1 MNRGQKFFIFLIML
15 LVTPFITW
23 FFALAN
29 LQGIVK
35 PNTFKYLKYAFTETM
50 KFSDWRLLL
59 AFLGGIF
66 LAILLG
72 WLFDLFEDNYF
83 KGKPFKKWL
92 RGTKIVSP
100 SKLKS
105 MTKERNKTQIKI
117 AGIPIPTSVEALHF
131 LLNGATGTGKSVIIN
146 NMILDI
152 LKRGEDRIIIID
164 PNGEMFSK
172 FAKKGDVLL
181 NPFDA
186 RTKGW
191 NIFNEINKE
200 YDFDKRCKSIV
211 PVGKDANS
219 EQWNSYARV
228 LLKAAM
234 QYEQGLGGIPLMRNV
249 QDNIALKE
257 TKELKKMLAGTDAMT
272 LFVDGADRALGSA
285 KFTLGD
291 RLPPYKLMP
300 QGDFSI
306 VDFLQDGNK
315 GNLYITWK
323 EEQSDSLKPLITAW
337 ADIIMGTVLSLPP
350 SSSRSIWLFLDE
362 LASLDAL
369 SSLNDAVEKGR
380 KHGLRLVAGIQ
391 TISQFR
397 DIYGKDLAQT
407 IMANMRNLVV
417 LGGSKSDAETAETMS
432 KSLGEH
438 EVIREN
444 RQKNTKAGSGTT
456 ITESVHKEPVVMPAE
471 ISSLPVLHGFIS
483 FAGNLPIT
491 RVVLKYNNFKVV
503 NSPFVE
509 S

>member
-23 FFALAN
+23 FFALAK

-35 PNTFKYLKYAFTETM
+35 PNTFAYLKYAFNETL
-50 KFSDWRLLL
+50 KLSDWRLML
-59 AFLGGIF
+59 AFLGGIV
-66 LAILLG
+66 LAVLLG

-83 KGKPFKKWL
+83 KGKPYKKWL

-105 MTKERNKTQIKI
+105 LTTERKKQQVRIGN
-117 AGIPIPTSVEALHF
+117 IPIPTKLEPLHF
-131 LLNGATGTGKSVIIN
+131 LLNGATGTGKSVIIT

-152 LKRGEDRIIIID
+152 LKRPDDRMIIID

-172 FAKKGDVLL
+172 FGKKGDVLL

-191 NIFNEINKE
+191 NIFNEINKD

-234 QYEQGLGGIPLMRNV
+234 QYEQGLGGVPSMRNV
-249 QDNIALKE
+249 QDMIALKE

-272 LFVDGADRALGSA
+272 LFVEGADRALGSA

-300 QGDFSI
+300 EGDFSI
-306 VDFLQDGNK
+306 VDFLQDDKK
-315 GNLYITWK
+315 GNLFITWR
-323 EEQSDSLKPLITAW
+323 EEQTESLRPLISAW
-337 ADIIMGTVLSLPP
+337 ADIIMSTVLSLPP
-350 SSSRSIWLFLDE
+350 SSKRSIWLFLDE

-380 KHGLRLVAGIQ
+380 KHGLRIVAGLQ

-407 IMANMRNLVV
+407 IMGSLRNLVV

-444 RQKNTKAGSGTT
+444 KQKNTKVGSGTT
-456 ITESVHKEPVVMPAE
+456 ITESTHKESVVMPAE
-471 ISSLPVLHGFIS
+471 IAGLPILHSYIS
-483 FAGNLPIT
+483 FAGDLPIT
-491 RVVLKYNNFKVV
+491 KVVLKYNNFKIV

>member
-1 MNRGQKFFIFLIML
+1 MERGQKFFIFLIML
-15 LVTPFITW
+15 LVIPFITW
-23 FFALAN
+23 FFALAK

-35 PNTFKYLKYAFTETM
+35 PNTFAYLKYAFNETL
-50 KFSDWRLLL
+50 KLSDWRLAL
-59 AFLGGIF
+59 AFIGGIV
-66 LAILLG
+66 LAVALG
-72 WLFDLFEDNYF
+72 WLFDLFEDKYF
-83 KGKPFKKWL
+83 KGKTFKKHL

-100 SKLKS
+100 SKLTS
-105 MTKERNKTQIKI
+105 LTKERKNKQVRIG
-117 AGIPIPTSVEALHF
+117 GIPMPTKVEPLHT

-152 LKRGEDRIIIID
+152 LERGEDRIIIID

-172 FAKKGDVLL
+172 FGKKGDVLL

-191 NIFNEINKE
+191 NMFNEINKE

-228 LLKAAM
+228 LLKATM
-234 QYEQGLGGIPLMRNV
+234 QYEQGLGNTPLMRNV
-249 QDNIALKE
+249 QDTIALKE

-272 LFVDGADRALGSA
+272 LFVEGADRALGSA

-306 VDFLQDGNK
+306 VDFLQDNNK

-323 EEQSDSLKPLITAW
+323 EEQAESLKPLITAW
-337 ADIIMGTVLSLPP
+337 ADIIMGTILSLPP
-350 SSSRSIWLFLDE
+350 SSKRAIWVFLDE

-369 SSLNDAVEKGR
+369 SSLTDAVEKGR
-380 KHGLRLVAGIQ
+380 KHGLRIVAGLQ
-391 TISQFR
+391 TISQIR

-417 LGGSKSDAETAETMS
+417 LGGSKSDAETAEAMS

-444 RQKNTKAGSGTT
+444 KQKNTKSGTGTT
-456 ITESVHKEPVVMPAE
+456 ITESTHKEAVIMPAE
-471 ISSLPVLHGFIS
+471 IASLPILNAYIS
-483 FAGNLPIT
+483 FAGDLPIT
-491 RVVLKYNNFKVV
+491 KVKLKYNNFKI
-503 NSPFVE
+503 NNAAFVE